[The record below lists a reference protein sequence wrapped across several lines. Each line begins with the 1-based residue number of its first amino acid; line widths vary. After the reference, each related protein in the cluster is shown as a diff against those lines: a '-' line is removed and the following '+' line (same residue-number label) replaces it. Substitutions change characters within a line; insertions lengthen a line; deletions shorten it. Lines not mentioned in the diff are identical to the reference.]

1 MGRALGASG
10 GMADAHGSGPCVRKD
25 VRVQLP
31 PRPLDQL
38 GSPYPGSARGL
49 VISPMPLWGAT
60 PTPRPAGLRPPD
72 PLWGFAPR
80 PPAGYFGSRSLGLR
94 PLPPAGYLGTRSL
107 GLPSLPLL
115 VILGPT
121 LWGFCLGVLS
131 GGSGLG
137 PGWSPLVLLLGAS
150 LWVLLLDFGFWGAVV
165 TFGTRVS
172 AGHVGMDAL
181 GVRSLPPP
189 VTVGAGVSFLLVT
202 SGTNFHTPWLPLGR
216 GQGHGLALP
225 RGSWTG
231 WPRVGQPA
239 GRD

>member
-1 MGRALGASG
+1 
-10 GMADAHGSGPCVRKD
+10 
-25 VRVQLP
+25 
-31 PRPLDQL
+31 L

-49 VISPMPLWGAT
+49 VISPMPLWGCNPHA
-60 PTPRPAGLRPPD
+60 PPGGLRPPD

-94 PLPPAGYLGTRSL
+94 PLPPAGYFGT
-107 GLPSLPLL
+107 
-115 VILGPT
+115 V
-121 LWGFCLGVLS
+121 LWGFAPCPPLVTLGPVLWGFRS
-131 GGSGLG
+131 CTCWSSWDPLFGVSGWGSLWGFGRWARVVTVGPPPWGFLMGPPVGFRFLGGGRYFWDEGFRWSRWDGRFGGS
-137 PGWSPLVLLLGAS
+137 LLA
-150 LWVLLLDFGFWGAVV
+150 
-165 TFGTRVS
+165 
-172 AGHVGMDAL
+172 
-181 GVRSLPPP
+181 PP